1 MQRAINSSALPILL
15 LLTLFA
21 ATSAAASD
29 EREKWMVGR
38 WTMSAHGRPDRTVVF
53 HADHRWGV
61 ELYVP
66 VSADSDRF
74 TTREDIRGRRW
85 RISGDALILRYPS
98 DDGFE
103 THPYKILSFAHDEVV
118 TDIFTYTRA
127 KPSRV
132 KA

>member
-1 MQRAINSSALPILL
+1 MQRAATSSTLLLL
-15 LLTLFA
+15 LLTSFVSISTTA
-21 ATSAAASD
+21 AG
-29 EREKWMVGR
+29 ERDKWMVGR

-53 HADHRWGV
+53 HADHQWGV
-61 ELYVP
+61 EHFVP

-74 TTREDIRGRRW
+74 TTREDIRGRQWHVR
-85 RISGDALILRYPS
+85 GDALILRYPS

-103 THPYKILSFAHDEVV
+103 THPYKILSFAHDHVV

-127 KPSRV
+127 KARPN